1 MQPSRNP
8 TAQSPKPPRSQKK
21 SSPVWTT
28 HHSTIHS
35 SVVGSWP
42 RRVIVRRHR
51 RRNAAEE
58 ARSPETP
65 RPVAAVLRCKSATLR
80 LRLASH
86 PPRSPPPGPRPR
98 RPWLL
103 RPPLPVPSPHPDATD
118 YRPLRLRARSRQARR
133 LRTRDPRCKHLAVV
147 LLDPIGYRY
156 S

>member
-1 MQPSRNP
+1 MGFGHAAESESY
-8 TAQSPKPPRSQKK
+8 SPKPQTTEKPEGQPSLDDSSHHDPLFPRGL
-21 SSPVWTT
+21 V
-28 HHSTIHS
+28 
-35 SVVGSWP
+35 
-42 RRVIVRRHR
+42 VRRHR
-51 RRNAAEE
+51 RGNAAEE

-65 RPVAAVLRCKSATLR
+65 RPVAAVLRCKSTTLR

-86 PPRSPPPGPRPR
+86 TPRSPPSPGARPR

-103 RPPLPVPSPHPDATD
+103 RPPLPVPSPLPDATD

-147 LLDPIGYRY
+147 LLDRIVCRC